1 MVRGTWHFDFEKQ
14 NLGKSAKCI
23 RLVMISSI
31 IQNFCELNH
40 TIILMRD
47 GKLSS
52 GKSGS
57 PKELASSDFSV
68 EAQDNN
74 CDMLQ

>member
-1 MVRGTWHFDFEKQ
+1 MHLDFEKQ
-14 NLGKSAKCI
+14 NLEKGARCI
-23 RLVMISSI
+23 TLVIISSI
-31 IQNFCELNH
+31 MQKFGALNH
-40 TIILMRD
+40 TIILMRA

-57 PKELASSDFSV
+57 PRELASSDFSV
-68 EAQDNN
+68 EAQDNS